1 VFCIA
6 VQQGRQAPA
15 MRDGAINNRRKC
27 TIYLLIGF
35 ASGPTK
41 NSLQR
46 AIGSKNATLD
56 FIGERFVNVGNDKG
70 DIFGPNFCLCIIT
83 QDAKCF
89 FT

>member
-1 VFCIA
+1 
-6 VQQGRQAPA
+6 
-15 MRDGAINNRRKC
+15 MRDGVINNRRKC

-46 AIGSKNATLD
+46 AIGSKNATLG

-70 DIFGPNFCLCIIT
+70 DIFGPNFAYASSRRT
-83 QDAKCF
+83 QKCF